1 MGYDYS
7 LSITAF
13 KAVNAEACIAEIQKA
28 EPDIGDYMTITED
41 HVVFLPDDPYGRWC
55 SAEDKAAEIIA
66 RHILPGTTCKIEW
79 DGEDGEAGGKLIG
92 LNKVLEIVYEP
103 LAVTEAG
110 TIPLHQAEA
119 ILAAGIHYSSTWD
132 YHTHG
137 EQQYFRK
144 EDWRQD
150 VTNGDTILGYQEWA
164 TQNLEHLLHDVDLDG
179 VDAIEVAGCTETDGH
194 VDVVAEGEEAAEFF
208 SVYTH
213 IPNHGVECI
222 CDFNIKE
229 QAVTFAKALAAREG
243 LPVYGNCCNIEGGE

>member
-1 MGYDYS
+1 MGYKYT
-7 LSITAF
+7 LSFTAF
-13 KAVNAEACIAEIQKA
+13 KAVDNEACLAEISA
-28 EPDIGDYMTITED
+28 VEPDIADGMFVRDDHIIFEPED
-41 HVVFLPDDPYGRWC
+41 VYAKWC
-55 SAEDKAAEIIA
+55 SAEDKVIDVIA
-66 RHILPGTTCKIEW
+66 KHIQPGTTCRVDW
-79 DGEDGEAGGKLIG
+79 QGEDDDMGGTLVG
-92 LNKVLEIVYEP
+92 LNKTFQIVYEAY
-103 LAVTEAG
+103 AVTETG
-110 TIPLHQAEA
+110 NIPLRQAEA
-119 ILAAGIHYSSTWD
+119 MLAAGIHYSSTWD

-213 IPNHGVECI
+213 ILNWGIECV
-222 CDFNIKE
+222 CDFNTKE
-229 QAVTFAKALAAREG
+229 QAVSFAKALAARES
-243 LPVYGNCCNIEGGE
+243 LPVYGNCCNVEGV